1 VNALF
6 TAGAFLRKD
15 FLEETSYRL
24 RFLVEIC
31 GAVIAIYFLVI
42 FSEFMGDAVA
52 AKLGNIDYLPFALV
66 GIAFHSLHE
75 TALNDFSRKIREAQ
89 TLGTLEA
96 LISTRTSVFT
106 LMACLPLYS
115 MCRTS
120 LKLVGYMLVGS
131 LILDVNIHWGN
142 WPATLTLFAIS
153 MVVFGCLGLTF
164 AALTVVFKRTE
175 PIIRGFNLVSFLLG
189 GVFVPLTVF
198 PEWMQKF
205 AMLIPVVPALHGFRQ
220 AVLYDADW
228 ATMWPDIAHV
238 LVFMTVLV
246 PLSVMALRWAVR
258 RAMLDG
264 SLTQY

>member
-1 VNALF
+1 VSALA

-15 FLEETSYRL
+15 FLEETSYRM
-24 RFLVEIC
+24 RFVVEL
-31 GAVIAIYFLVI
+31 GGVAVAIYFLVI
-42 FSEFMGDAVA
+42 FSEFMGDAVS

-66 GIAFHSLHE
+66 GIAFHALHE

-96 LISTRTSVFT
+96 LISTRASVFT

-120 LKLVGYMLVGS
+120 AKLVGYLLIGS
-131 LILDVNIHWGN
+131 FILDVDIHWGN
-142 WPATLTLFAIS
+142 WPATVTLFALS
-153 MVVFGCLGLTF
+153 MVVFGCLGLAF

-175 PIIRGFNLVSFLLG
+175 PIIRGFNMLSFLLG
-189 GVFVPLTVF
+189 GVFVPVAVF
-198 PEWMQKF
+198 PDWMQNCA
-205 AMLIPVVPALHGFRQ
+205 AMIPVVPALQGFRQ
-220 AVLYDADW
+220 AVLHDADW
-228 ATMWPDIAHV
+228 ATMWPSLAHV
-238 LVFMTVLV
+238 LVFMAVLV
-246 PLSVMALRWAVR
+246 PLSAVALRWAVR